1 MVSGSLSKIL
11 LLPSQS
17 DITRYHIFGSKVW
30 NMVSLEIKKLSKY
43 STQKLKIGSL
53 KIVTV
58 CYLCKTY
65 INNLH
70 LSILTKMSCFTAKKL
85 FLRLYSTS

>member
-43 STQKLKIGSL
+43 STEKVPKYSKQKLKIGSL

-70 LSILTKMSCFTAKKL
+70 LSILT
-85 FLRLYSTS
+85 

>member
-11 LLPSQS
+11 LLPSES

-43 STQKLKIGSL
+43 STEKVSKYSKQKWG
-53 KIVTV
+53 
-58 CYLCKTY
+58 
-65 INNLH
+65 
-70 LSILTKMSCFTAKKL
+70 A
-85 FLRLYSTS
+85 